1 MTAFLRLAAVAVLAG
16 LAHARFVHHTTAKV
30 SSRSTSGVDALQGSR
45 AGTATTYGGNWKG
58 GACSF
63 ADYDQGSFDGVAIGS
78 SEWFGSASCGAC
90 LSVTG
95 ASGTATVMV
104 VDKCPECEAG
114 HLDLFQ
120 DVASKIDANYATK
133 GIFDIT
139 WEQIDCPVSGNM
151 QFKNKEGTSGYY
163 FALQVRNIVE
173 PVDSLEV
180 STDGGSSW
188 TSVARED
195 YNYFTSYSGFGDQ
208 VDVRVTSMSGKQI
221 VQSGVAVSSGTVVEG
236 GSQF

>member
-1 MTAFLRLAAVAVLAG
+1 MTSLLAG
-16 LAHARFVHHTTAKV
+16 LAEARHVHHATAKV
-30 SSRSTSGVDALQGSR
+30 NARSSSGVDALRGSR
-45 AGTATTYGGNWKG
+45 SGTATTYGGNWKG

-63 ADYDQGSFDGVAIGS
+63 ADYDQGSFAGVAIGS

-114 HLDLFQ
+114 HLDLFS
-120 DVASKIDANYATK
+120 DVAGQIDANYATK

-163 FALQVRNIVE
+163 FAMQVRNVAE

-180 STDGGSSW
+180 STNGGSSW
-188 TSVARED
+188 TSVNRED
-195 YNYFTSYSGFGDQ
+195 YNYFTSYSGFGDK
-208 VDVRVTSMSGKQI
+208 VDVRVTSMSGKQV
-221 VQSGVAVSSGTVVEG
+221 VQSGITVSSGSIVEG
-236 GSQF
+236 SSQF